1 MTIRIF
7 SFFAVIKGYTKWG
20 KQTTTNVLIMVKRAV
35 KRYKTVESFKK
46 EREKRNRIEIWK
58 FYHMSSYLYI
68 LYAYCKENIHEKLNQ
83 TERLIHG
90 K

>member
-46 EREKRNRIEIWK
+46 EREKRNRIEIWN
-58 FYHMSSYLYI
+58 FI
-68 LYAYCKENIHEKLNQ
+68 PIQGANKLH
-83 TERLIHG
+83 T
-90 K
+90 